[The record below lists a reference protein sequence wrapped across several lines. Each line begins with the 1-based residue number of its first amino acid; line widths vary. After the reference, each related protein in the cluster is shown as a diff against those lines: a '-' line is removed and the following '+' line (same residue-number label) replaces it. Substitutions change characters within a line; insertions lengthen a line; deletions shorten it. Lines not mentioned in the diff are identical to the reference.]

1 MKLLIVAGARPNF
14 MKIAPLIH
22 KIKKFNNLS
31 YKLVHTGQH
40 YDYKMSET
48 FFIDLDIH
56 EPDYFLDVGSGTH
69 AEQTGKIMVAFET
82 VCIEYKPDFILV
94 VGDVNSTLAC
104 SITAKKLNIKVAHIE
119 AGLRSNDLTMPEEIN
134 RLVTD
139 SISDLF
145 FITENDAYNN
155 LINEGVSKDKI
166 YNVGN
171 LMIDTLHYGL
181 DKIKSKDRFYDKP
194 YGVITLHR
202 PANVDNEN
210 ILIGL
215 LDCLNTF
222 SKEIELFLPLH
233 PRTENAMKKYNLEDY
248 LSSSIK
254 ILPPASYL
262 QFIHMIKSAKVI
274 FTDSGGIQEEA
285 TVLKV
290 PCYTLRNN
298 TERPVTIE
306 LGTNRLA
313 TNNKEKVIELFNQY
327 KYDINNNYKIPE
339 NWDGN
344 ASKRILTILDQL
356 N

>member
-22 KIKKFNNLS
+22 KIKKFNNLN

-48 FFIDLDIH
+48 FFVDLDIH
-56 EPDYFLDVGSGTH
+56 EPDYFLEVGSGSH
-69 AEQTGKIMVAFET
+69 AEQTGKIMLAFEK
-82 VCIEYKPDFILV
+82 VCIQYEPDFVLV

-104 SITAKKLNIKVAHIE
+104 SITAKKMNIKVAHIE

-139 SISDLF
+139 SITDLF
-145 FITENDAYNN
+145 FITERDAYAN
-155 LINEGVSKDKI
+155 LAKEGVSEDKI

-181 DKIKSKDRFYDKP
+181 NKISSKNKFHSHP
-194 YGVITLHR
+194 YGVVTLHR
-202 PANVDNEN
+202 PANVDNKN
-210 ILIGL
+210 ILVGI
-215 LDCLNTF
+215 LDCLNHF
-222 SKEIELFLPLH
+222 ANDLKLFMPIH
-233 PRTENAMKKYNLEDY
+233 PRTKNALKKHDLENY
-248 LSSSIK
+248 LSSSIT
-254 ILPPASYL
+254 LLAPASYL
-262 QFIHMIKSAKVI
+262 EFIHMIKDAKVI

-298 TERPVTIE
+298 TERPITIE

-313 TNNKEKVIELFNQY
+313 TNNKEKILELFNTY
-327 KYDINNNYKIPE
+327 KYEINAKYQIPE

-344 ASKRILTILDQL
+344 ASIRILDILNNLD
-356 N
+356 